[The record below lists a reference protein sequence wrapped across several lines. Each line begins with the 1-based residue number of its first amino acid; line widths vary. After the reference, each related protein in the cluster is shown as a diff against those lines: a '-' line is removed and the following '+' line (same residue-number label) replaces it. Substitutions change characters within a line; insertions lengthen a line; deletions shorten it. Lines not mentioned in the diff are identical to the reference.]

1 VLSVKKL
8 EEDYKK
14 REKIKNQ
21 IKKNNI
27 LPIERFIKKRRE
39 IMNNL
44 PPVSLR
50 NSKQNDPNR
59 MDSSEM
65 R

>member
-1 VLSVKKL
+1 MLSVKKL